1 MYSIYLQ
8 LGTGTYCFIMAVETF
23 YLFTGILTLLGNLG
37 LSPMN
42 ICIKSGG
49 KGFVVNTIKTVN
61 FPVPVGA
68 VLRK

>member
-1 MYSIYLQ
+1 
-8 LGTGTYCFIMAVETF
+8 MAVETF